1 MKSLKYEWRVGAFY
15 FTILKQKHPEHNK
28 KKAELELM
36 ARAAH
41 VLKTPG
47 LKRQI
52 EPGVTEDVEERNI
65 FLRQSIRD
73 AWIY

>member
-1 MKSLKYEWRVGAFY
+1 MKMLKYEWRVGAFY
-15 FTILKQKHPEHNK
+15 FTIFKQKHPEHSK
-28 KKAELELM
+28 KKAELDLV

-41 VLKTPG
+41 VLKSPG

-65 FLRQSIRD
+65 FLRQNIRD
-73 AWIY
+73 ARIF